1 MPEDPPSRFWT
12 EEGVAPRPDTRG
24 SEVSV
29 HSAQFYCE
37 ICGEETPH
45 RILHLT
51 PGSRPA
57 RMEGVARCQK
67 CRTTLPFLVRSPR
80 EVPVRIIVSEGR
92 ESRTDTSAFPVG
104 TVLSE
109 GMPLPGSDA
118 GKWIRRIDLKNGRRA
133 HSAVVDQIGTIW
145 IQWMRGGTVPLS
157 IVEGRRTTSRRWSVD
172 PETNLAVGDAL
183 QTDGE
188 SVFVVA
194 LRARHRTW
202 VLRGDTF
209 RAGEIERIYA
219 RRKRIPP
226 AGSSAWSELRGR
238 PSSPATATSIS
249 GRSRSS
255 PGVRSPRRTPR
266 ERSESGGATDQSVS
280 DS

>member
-1 MPEDPPSRFWT
+1 MSDDPPHLSRA
-12 EEGVAPRPDTRG
+12 EEAAAPRPETRA
-24 SEVSV
+24 SEVPV
-29 HSAQFYCE
+29 HSAQFLCE

-80 EVPVRIIVSEGR
+80 EIPVRIVVSEGR
-92 ESRTDTSAFPVG
+92 ESRTDTCSFPVG
-104 TVLSE
+104 TLLSE
-109 GMPLPGSDA
+109 GMPLPGHGP

-133 HSAVVDQIGTIW
+133 HSAVVDRIGTMW

-157 IVEGRRTTSRRWSVD
+157 IVEGRLTTSRMWSVD
-172 PETNLAVGDAL
+172 PETSLAVGDVL

-219 RRKRIPP
+219 RRNRIPP
-226 AGSSAWSELRGR
+226 AGSNAWSELRGR
-238 PSSPATATSIS
+238 PSSAATATSIS

-255 PGVRSPRRTPR
+255 PGVRRPRKTPR
-266 ERSESGGATDQSVS
+266 ARSESGGATDQSIS